1 MKDRLFDGAAAL
13 AERSG
18 DGWQRAPEFSR
29 AVLDC
34 LPTAVYTT
42 DASGRITYY
51 NDAAALLWGYRP
63 DLDSAAWCGSWKLFW
78 PDGRAMAHDECPMA
92 VTLRT
97 GEVVRGAEAIAERPD
112 GSRVLF
118 APYPTP
124 LFDAAGKL
132 VGGVNMLVDI
142 TDRRRGEE
150 SALRLASIV
159 DSSDDAIISK
169 DLKGIISSWNAGA
182 QRLFGYTAEE
192 AIGQPVTILI
202 PEDRLDEEPGILGR
216 IMRGERID
224 HYETVRRRKDGGL
237 VDISLTVSPL
247 KTHDGRIIGASKIA
261 RDITDRKRSQEQAA
275 LLIGE
280 MKHRL
285 KNSLSIVQAIASQT
299 LASVTPQEHAAFA
312 GRLQALAGAQ
322 DLLTLK
328 NLRSVPLDEV
338 LARALAPFQE
348 QHSER
353 ITLDGAGGIWLD
365 AGKVTLLSMGLH
377 ELATN
382 AAKYGA
388 LSNDA
393 GTVHVAWL
401 VTPDGKGKRVK
412 LTWQEK
418 GGPPVAPPSRKGFG
432 SLLLEQALK
441 SEMGSASLA
450 FHPDGVVCSVELMV

>member
-1 MKDRLFDGAAAL
+1 MKDQVDGTATLDRAD
-13 AERSG
+13 
-18 DGWQRAPEFSR
+18 DGWPGGEFSR

-42 DASGRITYY
+42 DAAGKITYY
-51 NDAAALLWGYRP
+51 NEAAALLWGHRP
-63 DLDSAAWCGSWKLFW
+63 ALDSTAWCGSWKLFW
-78 PDGRAMAHDECPMA
+78 PDGRPMPHDECPMA
-92 VTLRT
+92 VSLRT
-97 GEVVRGAEAIAERPD
+97 RQAVRGAEAIAERPD

-118 APYPTP
+118 VPYPTP
-124 LFDAAGKL
+124 LFDASGKL
-132 VGGVNMLVDI
+132 VGGVNMLIDVTERKRAED
-142 TDRRRGEE
+142 

-159 DSSDDAIISK
+159 DSSDDAIVSK
-169 DLKGIISSWNAGA
+169 DLKGIILSWNAGA

-192 AIGQPVTILI
+192 VIGKSVTILI
-202 PEDRLDEEPGILGR
+202 PEDRLDEEPDILGR
-216 IMRGERID
+216 ILRGERVD
-224 HYETVRRRKDGGL
+224 HYETVRRRKDGSL
-237 VDISLTVSPL
+237 VDISLTVSPV
-247 KTHDGRIIGASKIA
+247 KTHDGTIIGASKIA
-261 RDITDRKRSQEQAA
+261 RDISDRKRAQEQAS

-299 LASVTPQEHAAFA
+299 LSSVTPQEHAAFA

-328 NLRSVPLDEV
+328 NLRSVPLREV

-348 QHSER
+348 RHSER
-353 ITLDGAGGIWLD
+353 ITLDGAGGAIWLD
-365 AGKVTLLSMGLH
+365 AGKITLLSMGLH

-388 LSNDA
+388 LSNDT
-393 GTVHVAWL
+393 GTVHVTWL
-401 VTPDGKGKRVK
+401 VAPDENGKRVK

-418 GGPPVAPPSRKGFG
+418 GGPPVEAPTRKGFG

-441 SEMGSASLA
+441 SELGSASLE
-450 FHPDGVVCSVELMV
+450 FRPDGVVCSIELSV